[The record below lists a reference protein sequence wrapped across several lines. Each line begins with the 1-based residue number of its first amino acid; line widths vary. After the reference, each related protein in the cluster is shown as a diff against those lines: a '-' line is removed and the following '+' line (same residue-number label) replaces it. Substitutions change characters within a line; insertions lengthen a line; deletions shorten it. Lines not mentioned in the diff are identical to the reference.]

1 MRGGPDESPFWEGG
15 SRTWGL
21 VSTNTRLLRV
31 DFLGDSAE
39 GLFPGTK
46 NEVTELPYHSKV
58 I

>member
-15 SRTWGL
+15 SQTWGL

-31 DFLGDSAE
+31 DILGDSPE

-46 NEVTELPYHSKV
+46 KEVTELPYHSKV

>member
-1 MRGGPDESPFWEGG
+1 MRGGPDESPFREGG

-31 DFLGDSAE
+31 DILGDGPE
-39 GLFPGTK
+39 GLFPGTE
-46 NEVTELPYHSKV
+46 NEVTDLPYHSKV

>member
-15 SRTWGL
+15 SQTWGL

-31 DFLGDSAE
+31 DFLGDSPE

-46 NEVTELPYHSKV
+46 NKVTELPYHSKV